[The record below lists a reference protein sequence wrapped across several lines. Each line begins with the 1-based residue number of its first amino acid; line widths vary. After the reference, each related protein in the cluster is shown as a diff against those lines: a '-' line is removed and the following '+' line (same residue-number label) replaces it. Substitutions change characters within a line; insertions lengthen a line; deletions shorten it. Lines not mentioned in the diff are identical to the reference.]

1 MRTAL
6 LPSAFSFLYCYYQS
20 SISAFFVFAIG
31 FGCSGRGMLWVV
43 IISSLFIKT
52 YTLQWY
58 FVILFILMHLNYL
71 FSRQRAMKNGTPRIE
86 VMTPVGN
93 SLGFIIIRH
102 KTSANNRR
110 IPLKIILKGISLLD
124 FGPTIFLEM

>member
-1 MRTAL
+1 
-6 LPSAFSFLYCYYQS
+6 
-20 SISAFFVFAIG
+20 
-31 FGCSGRGMLWVV
+31 
-43 IISSLFIKT
+43 
-52 YTLQWY
+52 
-58 FVILFILMHLNYL
+58 MHLNYL
-71 FSRQRAMKNGTPRIE
+71 FSSQRAMKNGTPRIE